1 MTFYIL
7 VLNGLLYVEGPMEGI
22 TFCVDDY
29 EDAYN
34 RIQSELTT
42 VPVTTPVQV
51 IEMFLTNQ
59 D

>member
-7 VLNGLLYVEGPMEGI
+7 VLNGFLYVEGPTEGI

-34 RIQSELTT
+34 RIQLELTA
-42 VPVTTPVQV
+42 VPNGTKAQV
-51 IEMFLTNQ
+51 IELFLE
-59 D
+59 